1 MAKPGQSSFRRLLLS
16 RVLLLSI
23 PVLLTGELVTYNK
36 VRSGLL
42 ATARQNLT
50 ESAVR
55 KGENIRD
62 LVEVMRSNLVTASEA
77 FSTQIDRPQ
86 EAQEFAARMNRW
98 LPKGVQ
104 CVQLINVQTGQIDGS
119 TCGNR
124 AISQVLDNRW
134 STQSQVLRAPL
145 SSVRIASVSQTKVVK
160 QSTPLRQ
167 LDLVFSSPVYD
178 SLGRLR
184 YALSVQW
191 AAHRQETSLPG
202 SLSGYTVVI
211 DEDGTIL
218 AHPKDDRIGRNI
230 RQEADATRL
239 QDIVNNAL
247 AGKEDPVNPLFFE
260 DGSSKWLAGSNRLQ
274 IPFNASENRTWV
286 VLAVA
291 PFNNALSGL
300 EDLKQVLLVL
310 TIGLV
315 GANLLATLYI
325 ARELARPM
333 EKLVNYALHIYQRR
347 PSDQA
352 PKNFKIKEIN
362 QLAEALDNMV
372 ERLEERAEELEAAW
386 QEAQAANQMKSEF
399 LATTSHELRTPLNA
413 IFGCIGLV
421 KDDCCDSREEELEL
435 LEQADQSAKH
445 LLNIIDDL
453 LNIAKIE
460 AGQLELSLQPVVIQ
474 DLCRECLKMVQPA
487 AEKKRLS
494 LIIDV
499 DKHLSHVVLDQLR
512 VRQMVINLLS
522 NAVKFTPEGGQV
534 KLSSRIGYG
543 QQLEQDARP
552 DHSPVNASTPYLCL
566 EVADSGIGIPPE
578 RWHLLFRPFQQVDS
592 SLTRRHEGTGLGLAL
607 TKRFAELHGGTVS
620 FQSTIGKG
628 STFRIWLPSREPS
641 PLEPISVIERSGS
654 GNHSRDTP
662 RDAADTV
669 LHPDVSDHSVS
680 SIS

>member
-16 RVLLLSI
+16 RILLLSI

-36 VRSGLL
+36 VRSSML
-42 ATARQNLT
+42 ATASQNLT

-86 EAQEFAARMNRW
+86 EAQEFVTRINRW

-124 AISQVLDNRW
+124 SISQVLNDLW
-134 STQSQVLRAPL
+134 STQSQVMRAPL
-145 SSVRIASVSQTKVVK
+145 SSVRIAPVSQVKVAK

-191 AAHRQETSLPG
+191 AVHRQETSQPG

-239 QDIVNNAL
+239 QEIVNSAI
-247 AGKEDPVNPLFFE
+247 AGKEDFLHLLSFE
-260 DGSSKWLAGSNRLQ
+260 DSQTEWLAGSNRIQ
-274 IPFNASENRTWV
+274 IPLNASENRTWV

-291 PFNNALSGL
+291 PLNNALSGL
-300 EDLKQVLLVL
+300 DDLKQVLLIL
-310 TIGLV
+310 TLGLL

-325 ARELARPM
+325 ARELARPI
-333 EKLVNYALHIYQRR
+333 EQLGSYALQIYQRQL
-347 PSDQA
+347 SEQA

-362 QLAEALDNMV
+362 QLAGALDNMV

-421 KDDCCDSREEELEL
+421 KDGCCDSREEELEL
-435 LEQADQSAKH
+435 LQQADNSAKH
-445 LLNIIDDL
+445 LLNIINDL

-487 AEKKRLS
+487 AEKKHLS
-494 LIIDV
+494 LAIDV
-499 DKHLSHVVLDQLR
+499 DKQLSQVVLDQLR

-543 QQLEQDARP
+543 HQLEQDARP
-552 DHSPVNASTPYLCL
+552 DRSPVNASTPYLCL

-620 FQSTIGKG
+620 FQSTLGKG

-641 PLEPISVIERSGS
+641 SSVGS
-654 GNHSRDTP
+654 VSMIDSVPNTQKREATG
-662 RDAADTV
+662 TV
-669 LHPDVSDHSVS
+669 LHHDVSDHSVS
-680 SIS
+680 SVG

>member
-1 MAKPGQSSFRRLLLS
+1 MAKPGQSSFRRILLS
-16 RVLLLSI
+16 RILLLSI
-23 PVLLTGELVTYNK
+23 PVLLTGELAAYKK
-36 VRSGLL
+36 VRDSML
-42 ATARQNLT
+42 ATAHQNLT

-62 LVEVMRSNLVTASEA
+62 LIEVMRSNLVTASDA
-77 FSTQIDRPQ
+77 FSTRLDQPQ
-86 EAQEFAARMNRW
+86 EAQEFVTRLNRW

-104 CVQLINVQTGQIDGS
+104 CVQLINIQTGQIDGS

-124 AISQVLDNRW
+124 SISQVLDNPW
-134 STQSQVLRAPL
+134 SNQSQVVRAPL
-145 SSVRIASVSQTKVVK
+145 SSVRIAPVSQTRTMR

-178 SLGRLR
+178 AFGQLR

-191 AAHRQETSLPG
+191 AVHRQETSQPG
-202 SLSGYTVVI
+202 SLSGYTVVV

-218 AHPKDDRIGRNI
+218 AHPKADRIGRNI
-230 RQEADATRL
+230 EQEADATRL
-239 QDIVNNAL
+239 QEIVNSAI
-247 AGKEDPVNPLFFE
+247 AGKEDFLHLVSFE
-260 DGSSKWLAGSNRLQ
+260 DSKTEWLAGYNRIQ
-274 IPFNASENRTWV
+274 ISVTPGESRTWV

-291 PFNNALSGL
+291 PLDNALSGL
-300 EDLKQVLLVL
+300 EDIKQVLLIL
-310 TIGLV
+310 TLGLL
-315 GANLLATLYI
+315 GANLLATIYI
-325 ARELARPM
+325 ARDLARPL
-333 EKLVNYALHIYQRR
+333 EQLGGYALQIYQRQ
-347 PSDQA
+347 PANQA
-352 PKNFKIKEIN
+352 PKNFNIKEIN
-362 QLAEALDNMV
+362 QLAGALDNMV
-372 ERLEERAEELEAAW
+372 DRLEERAEELETAW

-421 KDDCCDSREEELEL
+421 KDGCCDSREEELEL
-435 LEQADQSAKH
+435 LQQANDSAMH
-445 LLNIIDDL
+445 LLKIIDDL

-460 AGQLELSLQPVVIQ
+460 AGQLELSLQPVSIQ
-474 DLCRECLKMVQPA
+474 DLCQECLKMVQPA

-494 LIIDV
+494 LSIDV
-499 DKHLSHVVLDQLR
+499 EKHLSRVVLDQLR

-543 QQLEQDARP
+543 HQLEQDARP
-552 DHSPVNASTPYLCL
+552 DRSPVNASTPYLCL

-620 FQSTIGKG
+620 FQSTMGKG
-628 STFRIWLPSREPS
+628 SIFRIWLPSREAQTSVEPTSTIDAPS
-641 PLEPISVIERSGS
+641 TNG
-654 GNHSRDTP
+654 HSRDAASVRLQ
-662 RDAADTV
+662 RD
-669 LHPDVSDHSVS
+669 SDPSVS
-680 SIS
+680 SVG

>member
-16 RVLLLSI
+16 RILLLSI

-86 EAQEFAARMNRW
+86 EAQEFVARMNRW

-124 AISQVLDNRW
+124 AISQVLDNLW
-134 STQSQVLRAPL
+134 STQSQVLPPL
-145 SSVRIASVSQTKVVK
+145 SSVRIAPVNHTKVAK

-167 LDLVFSSPVYD
+167 LDLVFSAPVYD

-184 YALSVQW
+184 YALSIQW
-191 AAHRQETSLPG
+191 AVHRQETSQPG

-239 QDIVNNAL
+239 QDIVNSTL
-247 AGKEDPVNPLFFE
+247 AGKEDPINPLFFE
-260 DGSSKWLAGSNRLQ
+260 DSSGKWLAGSNRTE
-274 IPFNASENRTWV
+274 ISFNASENRTWV

-291 PFNNALSGL
+291 PLNNALSGL

-333 EKLVNYALHIYQRR
+333 EKLVNYAFHIYQRR

-352 PKNFKIKEIN
+352 PKNFKVKEIN

-421 KDDCCDSREEELEL
+421 KDDCCDSREEEMEL
-435 LEQADQSAKH
+435 LQQADQSARH
-445 LLNIIDDL
+445 LLKIIDDL

-543 QQLEQDARP
+543 HQLEQDARP

-566 EVADSGIGIPPE
+566 EVTDSGIGIPPE

-628 STFRIWLPSREPS
+628 STFRIWLPSREPTPVETS
-641 PLEPISVIERSGS
+641 SGGDRSGP
-654 GNHSRDTP
+654 GTHSRETT
-662 RDAADTV
+662 RDAANSV
-669 LHPDVSDHSVS
+669 LHPDVPDHSVS

>member
-1 MAKPGQSSFRRLLLS
+1 MAKPGQSSFRRILLS
-16 RVLLLSI
+16 RILLLSI
-23 PVLLTGELVTYNK
+23 PVLLTGELVAYKK
-36 VRSGLL
+36 VRDSML

-62 LVEVMRSNLVTASEA
+62 LIEVMRSNLVTASDA
-77 FSTQIDRPQ
+77 FSTRLDQPQ
-86 EAQEFAARMNRW
+86 EAQEFVTRMNRW

-104 CVQLINVQTGQIDGS
+104 CVQLINIQTGQIDGS

-124 AISQVLDNRW
+124 SISQVLDKPW
-134 STQSQVLRAPL
+134 SSQSQVVRAPL
-145 SSVRIASVSQTKVVK
+145 SSVRIAPVSQTRTMR

-178 SLGRLR
+178 AFGQLR

-191 AAHRQETSLPG
+191 AVHRQETSQPG
-202 SLSGYTVVI
+202 SLSGYTVVV

-218 AHPKDDRIGRNI
+218 VHPKADRIGRNI
-230 RQEADATRL
+230 EQEADATRL
-239 QDIVNNAL
+239 QEIVNSAI
-247 AGKEDPVNPLFFE
+247 AGKEDFLHLVSFE
-260 DGSSKWLAGSNRLQ
+260 DSKTEWLAGYNRIQ
-274 IPFNASENRTWV
+274 VSVTPGESRTWV

-291 PFNNALSGL
+291 PLDNALSGL
-300 EDLKQVLLVL
+300 EDIKQVLLIL
-310 TIGLV
+310 TLGLL
-315 GANLLATLYI
+315 GANLLATIYI
-325 ARELARPM
+325 ARDLARPL
-333 EKLVNYALHIYQRR
+333 EQLGGYALQIYQRQ
-347 PSDQA
+347 PANQA
-352 PKNFKIKEIN
+352 PKNFNIKEIN
-362 QLAEALDNMV
+362 QLAGALDNMV
-372 ERLEERAEELEAAW
+372 ERLEERAEELETAW

-421 KDDCCDSREEELEL
+421 KDGCCDSREEELEL
-435 LEQADQSAKH
+435 LQQANDSATH
-445 LLNIIDDL
+445 LLKIIDDL

-460 AGQLELSLQPVVIQ
+460 AGQLELSLQPVSIQ
-474 DLCRECLKMVQPA
+474 DLCQECLKMVQPA

-494 LIIDV
+494 LSIDV
-499 DKHLSHVVLDQLR
+499 EKHLSRVVLDQLR

-543 QQLEQDARP
+543 HQLEQDARP
-552 DHSPVNASTPYLCL
+552 DRSPVNANTPYLCL
-566 EVADSGIGIPPE
+566 EVTDSGIGIPPE

-620 FQSTIGKG
+620 FQSTVGKG
-628 STFRIWLPSREPS
+628 SIFRIWLPSREAQMSVEAASAIDAPS
-641 PLEPISVIERSGS
+641 TNG
-654 GNHSRDTP
+654 HSRDVASVRLQ
-662 RDAADTV
+662 RD
-669 LHPDVSDHSVS
+669 SDPSVS
-680 SIS
+680 SVG